1 MKTVLSLLLLVI
13 LAAAL
18 HQAESLDW
26 RRRRDKLLGIERKK
40 RTGYR
45 KVKSRTF
52 GKDKKWEWEKI
63 DLPADSP
70 LRIGVKHRPKIC
82 DTRTKSADYL
92 SVHYNGTLYSN
103 GDLFDSSIL
112 REEPFVFQLGRR
124 QMNEGFE
131 KGLLGM
137 CVGEHRKLVV
147 PSDMAYGETK
157 VLGSELTGRVKP
169 ASTLVYHVELLEILT
184 QKEAAPHLFWD
195 F

>member
-1 MKTVLSLLLLVI
+1 MI
-13 LAAAL
+13 
-18 HQAESLDW
+18 
-26 RRRRDKLLGIERKK
+26 
-40 RTGYR
+40 
-45 KVKSRTF
+45 
-52 GKDKKWEWEKI
+52 
-63 DLPADSP
+63 
-70 LRIGVKHRPKIC
+70 
-82 DTRTKSADYL
+82 
-92 SVHYNGTLYSN
+92 
-103 GDLFDSSIL
+103 
-112 REEPFVFQLGRR
+112 
-124 QMNEGFE
+124 EGFE